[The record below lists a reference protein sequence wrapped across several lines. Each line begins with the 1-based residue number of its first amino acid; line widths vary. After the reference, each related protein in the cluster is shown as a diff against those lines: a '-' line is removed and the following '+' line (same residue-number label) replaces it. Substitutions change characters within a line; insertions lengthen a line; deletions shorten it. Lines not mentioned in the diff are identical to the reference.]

1 MQMYDNWK
9 RNISKKKWHWTIT
22 FQGKRGKSTKWIKY
36 WGYYFKKKKKNHLC
50 SLGTLDT
57 NFNGRS
63 TRNERKIVKSNGKED
78 STAMVTSLDF
88 FALIIINDGL
98 DFVIIFLK
106 KVMIISFY
114 LGNFFSKSFGC
125 LCMFWTEFFLCKLTV
140 STVWVNLNLRYYRY
154 VSKFSFQWI
163 FSYNF
168 A

>member
-1 MQMYDNWK
+1 MIIE
-9 RNISKKKWHWTIT
+9 REIFLKKWHWTIT

-98 DFVIIFLK
+98 DFVIIFFK
-106 KVMIISFY
+106 K
-114 LGNFFSKSFGC
+114 GNDNFI
-125 LCMFWTEFFLCKLTV
+125 LLREFFFKIFWLFMYV
-140 STVWVNLNLRYYRY
+140 LNRIFLMQANRFNR
-154 VSKFSFQWI
+154 VSKPKPKILQI
-163 FSYNF
+163 CI
-168 A
+168 

>member
-78 STAMVTSLDF
+78 STAMVTSLCIY
-88 FALIIINDGL
+88 LCIIRYKYLSTRL
-98 DFVIIFLK
+98 DF
-106 KVMIISFY
+106 
-114 LGNFFSKSFGC
+114 
-125 LCMFWTEFFLCKLTV
+125 
-140 STVWVNLNLRYYRY
+140 
-154 VSKFSFQWI
+154 SKFLVFFCKPGLLHISI
-163 FSYNF
+163 SDNRRVR

>member
-1 MQMYDNWK
+1 MIIE
-9 RNISKKKWHWTIT
+9 REIFLKKKWHWTIT

-98 DFVIIFLK
+98 DFVIIFFK
-106 KVMIISFY
+106 K
-114 LGNFFSKSFGC
+114 GNDNFI
-125 LCMFWTEFFLCKLTV
+125 LLREFFFQ
-140 STVWVNLNLRYYRY
+140 NLLVVY
-154 VSKFSFQWI
+154 VCYEQN
-163 FSYNF
+163 FSY
-168 A
+168 AS